1 MGRGICSKK
10 DQASHVQGLEDPKIR
25 GSPFLTSLGF
35 VQGKGGC
42 GMLAGAGPPGGGH
55 QPQLDGRRLRADT
68 SRAGSHSVF
77 IVGSVSAGTY
87 TSGTAGTL
95 DPARLRGRRG
105 LWAEGTAGH
114 ARRGTGTGQ
123 PCFCGW
129 WHDLG
134 SIQPAWSIPLASS
147 IPSASTSEHPAGLE
161 HPIRVHLGASRWPWS
176 IPSRSSIPPTSD
188 TPSTLNHPISLGAPQ
203 CPGSIPP
210 SPGNLALPVHIPAGH
225 PTPVP
230 PDIPAT
236 SLQPTARAGRGT
248 RTRPASPPAHPAS
261 QSRHPRAS
269 VCRARGVPPPPVR
282 IPWDAGREAVS
293 AAHGKTR
300 RTRGKPR
307 PVASPGSGVVGL
319 GAVPGG
325 NSRGR

>member
-1 MGRGICSKK
+1 M
-10 DQASHVQGLEDPKIR
+10 QGLEDPKIR

-147 IPSASTSEHPAGLE
+147 IRSASTSEHPAGLEHPSHICLEHPAGLE

-176 IPSRSSIPPTSD
+176 IPSHSSIPPTSD

-225 PTPVP
+225 PAPVP

-248 RTRPASPPAHPAS
+248 RTPPASPPAHPAS

-269 VCRARGVPPPPVR
+269 VCRARGVPPTSCPHPLGCWKGGCECC
-282 IPWDAGREAVS
+282 PWENQEDQRETEARGFPWQRCRGAGCC
-293 AAHGKTR
+293 
-300 RTRGKPR
+300 
-307 PVASPGSGVVGL
+307 
-319 GAVPGG
+319 PGG
-325 NSRGR
+325 QFQG

>member
-1 MGRGICSKK
+1 M
-10 DQASHVQGLEDPKIR
+10 QGLEDPKIR

-147 IPSASTSEHPAGLE
+147 IRSASTSEHPAGLEHPSHICLEHPAGLE

-225 PTPVP
+225 PAPVP

-248 RTRPASPPAHPAS
+248 RTPPHPC
-261 QSRHPRAS
+261 QPTQHRRAGT
-269 VCRARGVPPPPVR
+269 RGHRFAGRGVSPPPPAR

-293 AAHGKTR
+293 AAHGETR